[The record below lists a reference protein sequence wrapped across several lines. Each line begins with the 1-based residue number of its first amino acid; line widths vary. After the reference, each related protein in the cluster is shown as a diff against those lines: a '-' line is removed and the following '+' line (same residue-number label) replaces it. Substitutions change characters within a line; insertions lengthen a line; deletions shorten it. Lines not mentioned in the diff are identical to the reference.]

1 MLKRLILAPILLVVV
16 IYVCDGLAV
25 YFRHS
30 YGTVVVKRYYAIPLK
45 GKKTEY
51 MGLEPET
58 DTCVNSLFPHS
69 GYPPCWYLAKHN
81 RRRIEM

>member
-1 MLKRLILAPILLVVV
+1 MLKRILLAPFVVIVV
-16 IYVCDGLAV
+16 IYLCDAV
-25 YFRHS
+25 SVHFRHS

-69 GYPPCWYLAKHN
+69 GYPPCWYLSKHN
-81 RRRIEM
+81 RKEIDM